1 MKKISIKSVVTCLVL
16 MLLSILTSCS
26 SDDYLN
32 VIPDNSTALIAID
45 AHSLLEK
52 GKGSDIKKMLSL
64 DDIAECGID
73 LTEKL
78 YIFETVD
85 GNIGMAAKIADCD
98 KLVGWF
104 DQMSKDGKCKPTSEY
119 KDYKFTVIKD
129 SWVVGFSDDAL
140 VVLGPTLP
148 VQQSET
154 KLSIVKLLGQE
165 EDNGIKGTPMFDR
178 LDSIKAP
185 VAFIAQAQALPDKF
199 VAPFTLCAPKDAD
212 LSQVMIAVELS
223 STDGKNIV
231 VRGETFSFNAKI
243 DSEIKSSYNILRPI
257 KGKYLNSM
265 SSNSL
270 LGVFL
275 NVDGGQFI
283 NLLHSNKTFQ
293 ALLAGMNTAIDMD
306 NIIKSIDG
314 DFVVVIPKLVKDMP
328 EMQMCAQLKSKAF
341 LNDVDYWKQSCP
353 AGSKILD
360 WGKDSY
366 CYTGGDLT
374 YYFGVSSDMQ
384 FYSGS
389 TETEAKSILSKSVE
403 PLSADIQN
411 MINGQRMAMVLNL
424 NMLLGQ
430 DGLGIIAHSLLGDKS
445 TVLYIMK

>member
-64 DDIAECGID
+64 DDFAECGID

-98 KLVGWF
+98 KLAGWF

-119 KDYKFTVIKD
+119 KDYKFRVFND

-165 EDNGIKGTPMFDR
+165 EYNGIKGTPMFDR

-212 LSQVMIAVELS
+212 LSQIMIAAELS
-223 STDGKNIV
+223 STDGNNIV
-231 VRGETFSFNAKI
+231 IRGETFSFNAKI

-275 NVDGGQFI
+275 NVDGGHFI

-430 DGLGIIAHSLLGDKS
+430 DGLGNIAHSLLGDKS